1 MKLYLTP
8 GACSLSPHIVL
19 REAGLPFETEIVD
32 LKAKTTKSGA
42 DFRAVN
48 PKGQVPTLQIDGGD
62 ILTEGAAIVQY
73 LADKKPEAR
82 LAPANGTLERYHLQE
97 WLNYIAAEVHKGF
110 SPLFNPKAS
119 DDWKQIVKDNLA
131 AKFEHI
137 AKKLEGRE
145 YLMGGFTV
153 ADAYLYTI
161 LTWAK
166 PVAGIDLAKWPAL
179 KAYFD
184 RVAARPAVRAAHE
197 AEAKA
202 KAA

>member
-1 MKLYLTP
+1 MKLFLTP

-19 REAGLPFETEIVD
+19 REAGLPFDSEVVD
-32 LKAKTTKSGA
+32 LKTKQTKSGA

-48 PKGQVPTLQIDGGD
+48 PKGQVPTLQIEGGD

-73 LADKKPEAR
+73 LADKKPEKK
-82 LAPANGTLERYHLQE
+82 LAPANGTVERYHLQE
-97 WLNYIAAEVHKGF
+97 WLNFIAAEVHKGF
-110 SPLFNPKAS
+110 SPLFKPNTPDGYK
-119 DDWKQIVKDNLA
+119 DIVKENLG
-131 AKFEHI
+131 AKFDHLS
-137 AKKLEGRE
+137 KTLEGRD
-145 YLMGGFTV
+145 YLMGNFTV

-166 PVAGIDLAKWPAL
+166 PMGIDLGKWPTL

-202 KAA
+202 KQA

>member
-1 MKLYLTP
+1 MKLFLTP

-19 REAGLPFETEIVD
+19 REAGLPFDAEVVD
-32 LKAKTTKSGA
+32 LKTKKTKSGA

-73 LADKKPEAR
+73 LADQKPEKK
-82 LAPANGTLERYHLQE
+82 LAPANGTVERYHLQE
-97 WLNYIAAEVHKGF
+97 WLNFIAAEVHKGF
-110 SPLFNPKAS
+110 SPLFNPNTPDAYKV
-119 DDWKQIVKDNLA
+119 IVKENLG
-131 AKFEHI
+131 AKFEHL
-137 AKKLEGRE
+137 AKSLEGRDH
-145 YLMGGFTV
+145 LMGNFTV

-166 PVAGIDLAKWPAL
+166 PMGIDIGKWPAL

-184 RVAARPAVRAAHE
+184 RVASRPAVREAHE

-202 KAA
+202 KQA

>member
-1 MKLYLTP
+1 MKLFLTP

-19 REAGLPFETEIVD
+19 REAGLPFDAEVVD
-32 LKAKTTKSGA
+32 LKTKKTKSGA

-73 LADKKPEAR
+73 LADRKPEKK
-82 LAPANGTLERYHLQE
+82 LAPANGTVERYHLQE

-110 SPLFNPKAS
+110 SPLFNPNTPDAYKEIA
-119 DDWKQIVKDNLA
+119 KGNLA
-131 AKFEHI
+131 AKFDHLS
-137 AKKLEGRE
+137 KSLEGRD
-145 YLMGGFTV
+145 YLMGNFTV

-166 PVAGIDLAKWPAL
+166 PMGIDIGKWPAL
-179 KAYFD
+179 KTYFD
-184 RVAARPAVRAAHE
+184 RVAARPAVREAHE
-197 AEAKA
+197 AEAKQA
-202 KAA
+202 

>member
-1 MKLYLTP
+1 MKLFLTP

-19 REAGLPFETEIVD
+19 REAGLPFDAEVVD
-32 LKAKTTKSGA
+32 LKTKKTKSGA

-73 LADKKPEAR
+73 LADRKPEKK
-82 LAPANGTLERYHLQE
+82 LAPANGTVERYHLQE

-110 SPLFNPKAS
+110 SPLFNPNTPDAYKEIA
-119 DDWKQIVKDNLA
+119 KGNLA
-131 AKFEHI
+131 AKFDHLS
-137 AKKLEGRE
+137 KSLEGRD
-145 YLMGGFTV
+145 YLMGNFTV

-166 PVAGIDLAKWPAL
+166 PMGIDIGKWPAL
-179 KAYFD
+179 KTYFD
-184 RVAARPAVRAAHE
+184 RVAARPAVREAHE

-202 KAA
+202 KQA

>member
-1 MKLYLTP
+1 MKLFLTP

-19 REAGLPFETEIVD
+19 REAGLPFDAEVVD
-32 LKAKTTKSGA
+32 LKTKKTKSGA
-42 DFRAVN
+42 DFRSVN

-73 LADKKPEAR
+73 LADQKPEKK
-82 LAPANGTLERYHLQE
+82 LAPANGTVERYHLQE

-110 SPLFNPKAS
+110 SPLFNPNTPDAYKEIM
-119 DDWKQIVKDNLA
+119 KENLA
-131 AKFEHI
+131 AKFHHLS
-137 AKKLEGRE
+137 KSLEGRD
-145 YLMGGFTV
+145 YLMGNFTV

-166 PVAGIDLAKWPAL
+166 PMGIDLGKWPTL
-179 KAYFD
+179 KGYFD
-184 RVAARPAVRAAHE
+184 RVAARPAVREAHE

-202 KAA
+202 KQA